1 MRNSN
6 SSSSSMQHSDVQQL
20 LMIPDAFNVG
30 GSYDLNRVRT
40 SDSTEPAKAGPSKTT
55 TTTSSTTGTWFS
67 SAASVA
73 SSACAGQDCDSRG
86 VPISPVKMPPTPP
99 RDSVSPYNPFY
110 KNRERATVGPSP
122 NPAVRQPFL
131 SSPQDLGSDSGRS
144 PLFLRPSTTQS
155 RIGASDTFGL
165 STSPSS
171 RKSQDQDI
179 FRPSSR
185 SSLQGSVL
193 TGSREEEGYYS
204 IHRCSAFDDESD
216 DESDGRMAEF

>member
-6 SSSSSMQHSDVQQL
+6 SSSSSKQHSGVQQL

-30 GSYDLNRVRT
+30 GSYDFNRVRT
-40 SDSTEPAKAGPSKTT
+40 SESTEPAKDGPSKTT
-55 TTTSSTTGTWFS
+55 TTTSSTTGTLFS

-99 RDSVSPYNPFY
+99 RDSVSPYNPY
-110 KNRERATVGPSP
+110 HKNREQATVGPSP
-122 NPAVRQPFL
+122 SPAVRQPFL
-131 SSPQDLGSDSGRS
+131 SSPQDLGSGSGRS
-144 PLFLRPSTTQS
+144 TLFLRPSTTQS

-171 RKSQDQDI
+171 RRSQDI

-185 SSLQGSVL
+185 PSQQESVL
-193 TGSREEEGYYS
+193 TASREEEGFYS

-216 DESDGRMAEF
+216 GRMAEF